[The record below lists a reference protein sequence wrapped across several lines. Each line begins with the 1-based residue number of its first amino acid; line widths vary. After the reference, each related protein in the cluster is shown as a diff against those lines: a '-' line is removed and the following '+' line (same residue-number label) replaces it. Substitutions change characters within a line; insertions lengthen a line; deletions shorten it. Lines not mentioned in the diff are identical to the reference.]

1 MIKTKVQ
8 FWEKFSPVIME
19 MELPQKF
26 IDIVN
31 NTSDEVLQD
40 DGLSKKYDFS
50 ENLVGKV
57 HKEVSI
63 PVPNT
68 DKGYCLSILR
78 QSCLQYLLYMI
89 ETGRAYDWIKFSNN
103 KTPSQENIVISQSWV
118 VSQYKHEYN
127 PVHVHRGHFSGV
139 IYLKIPND
147 MEKHDREEMK
157 DHYPASGFIEFI
169 HGERQDFR
177 ADSAMFKPRVG
188 QMLLFPS
195 WLKHSVYPFYCDG
208 ERRSMSFN
216 ADWKI

>member
-78 QSCLQYLLYMI
+78 
-89 ETGRAYDWIKFSNN
+89 
-103 KTPSQENIVISQSWV
+103 
-118 VSQYKHEYN
+118 
-127 PVHVHRGHFSGV
+127 
-139 IYLKIPND
+139 
-147 MEKHDREEMK
+147 
-157 DHYPASGFIEFI
+157 
-169 HGERQDFR
+169 
-177 ADSAMFKPRVG
+177 
-188 QMLLFPS
+188 
-195 WLKHSVYPFYCDG
+195 
-208 ERRSMSFN
+208 
-216 ADWKI
+216 